1 MASTGIDEYI
11 ENLRQFAE
19 SAAKTDE
26 AGSPGYYRKVLA
38 CIHSGNSYLQAVY
51 EELLGQFVRE
61 DNFERL
67 RSVFYHEAKAGFLP
81 FPSGYDHCWNLWSL
95 LDLFACADAEN
106 VYRVFPEG
114 LPLSGNGYPMYV
126 NGTNVLLCLLYN
138 TDISTVYVQDKVVAK
153 AEKFV
158 ASKKPMWERAVV
170 SALLAVLA
178 ADVPRF
184 SEALQNVCIGYGKMD
199 IAPCKKIQCQNAY
212 GLLMLARRFWTEEKF
227 AAVVMPEAENFS
239 KGYAEWLLGQEKL
252 PDDLCITYEAP
263 IEKVN
268 EILKKPVAV
277 TRIYQKYLDSDSAYL
292 SSVEKKAW
300 YLDCDRM
307 MEELLGVEAGT
318 FQGQGDDK
326 GDKAEELT
334 ADEPKKPQQHI
345 DENSDE
351 LPAEEKKTGV
361 FGKLAGRI
369 FSSKKK

>member
-1 MASTGIDEYI
+1 MASVEIDKYMDD
-11 ENLRQFAE
+11 LKRFAE
-19 SAAKTDE
+19 SAGKKDNM
-26 AGSPGYYRKVLA
+26 GSPEYYRKVLK
-38 CIHSGNSYLQAVY
+38 CIQGGNSYLQAVY
-51 EELLGQFVRE
+51 EELLGQFVKE
-61 DNFERL
+61 NDFEGL
-67 RSVFYHEAKAGFLP
+67 RSVFYHEAKVGFLP
-81 FPSGYDHCWNLWSL
+81 SSSGYDHCWHLWSL
-95 LDLFACADAEN
+95 LDLLACADVEN

-138 TDISTVYVQDKVVAK
+138 TGDSTVYAQDKVMAK

-158 ASKKPMWERAVV
+158 TSKKPIWERAVV
-170 SALLAVLA
+170 SALLAVLT

-184 SEALQNVCIGYGKMD
+184 LEALQNVCAGYGKMD
-199 IAPCKKIQCQNAY
+199 IAPYKKIQCQNAY
-212 GLLMLARRFWTEEKF
+212 GLIMLARRFWTEEEF

-239 KGYAEWLLGQEKL
+239 KSYSEWLLGQEKL

-268 EILKKPVAV
+268 GILKKPVAV

-292 SSVEKKAW
+292 SSAEKKAW

-307 MEELLGVEAGT
+307 MEELLGVEVGT
-318 FQGQGDDK
+318 FREQGDDK
-326 GDKAEELT
+326 GDKAEGIA
-334 ADEPKKPQQHI
+334 ADKPKKPQNI
-345 DENSDE
+345 EKSTNE